1 MTNQNIVDQQLVL
14 DQQDQELSD
23 YQNLEW
29 HIKLRAIRELEAE
42 TNTMP
47 WADRI
52 SKVITM
58 LNELKKLTS
67 NQSET
72 IALSD
77 FKVSLETISL
87 KWKVSSLLLLYYSD
101 PARKIV
107 SLIDRFETLDFID
120 NIQIQSYDRWE
131 DSKFSFV
138 LEANV
143 TDDGTE

>member
-1 MTNQNIVDQQLVL
+1 
-14 DQQDQELSD
+14 
-23 YQNLEW
+23 
-29 HIKLRAIRELEAE
+29 
-42 TNTMP
+42 MP

-58 LNELKKLTS
+58 LNELKNLTS

-77 FKVSLETISL
+77 FKVSLDSISL
-87 KWKVSSLLLLYYSD
+87 KGNVSSLLLLYYSD

-120 NIQIQSYDRWE
+120 DIQIQSYDR
-131 DSKFSFV
+131 
-138 LEANV
+138 
-143 TDDGTE
+143 